1 MTPPEEKRPNPGA
14 RNLKRMLIRRYGIV
28 ALVVF
33 LSVSLL
39 AVIPVRSSI
48 LGIEKKRLQGDAE
61 VIAGTAAQY
70 IKQGKISDLSGLA
83 AIIAPANAE
92 LRVTVIDADGKV
104 LSDSEQDP
112 ASIPNQG
119 DLPEILSAM
128 AGNPTCVIR
137 QYRGGGPDGN
147 FFFAAA
153 PVIVDSSIAGA
164 ARVSKAEA
172 EVDPLIFRIWGI
184 FLIAL
189 GLALLT
195 VILISLWTH
204 RTIMRGLQGVKD
216 AAGAIASGDLER
228 RVPEPDIEEFSELA
242 RSMNAMSARVKED
255 LVQLSEEKGKLETV
269 LENISAGIL
278 VTDTENRIL
287 LMNPAAEGIMGIQA
301 SAALGARVI
310 EIFPSHEVDL
320 AFARAVKGDRVEE
333 QHTLIYPVKMTLRV
347 EVIPVFGAG
356 GKPVATVGV
365 VEDVTGAKR
374 LERIRKDFVANVS
387 HELRTPVATAKALV
401 EALLGG
407 AAEEPA
413 TAERFLGNLDQ
424 EVSRL
429 AQLIEDLLA
438 LSRLEAEETHVR
450 REPLSVAALVED
462 VVERKTRLAEDYR
475 ITLKTQ
481 LDYTGEV
488 SGDRKLLDTILS
500 NLLDNAIKYN
510 RPGGD
515 VTVASELAEGGD
527 AVELSVADTGIG
539 IPDDDLPRIFERF
552 YRVDKARSRDTGG
565 TGLGLSIVKHIA
577 EVHGG
582 SVSVES
588 EEGTGTRF
596 VLRLPLT
603 DFPR

>member
-1 MTPPEEKRPNPGA
+1 MIPPEEKRPNPAA

-28 ALVVF
+28 VVLVF
-33 LSVSLL
+33 LAVSLL
-39 AVIPVRSSI
+39 AVIPVRSSV

-70 IKQGKISDLSGLA
+70 IKQGRGADLSGLTS
-83 AIIAPANAE
+83 IIAPPNAE
-92 LRVTVIDADGKV
+92 LRVTLIDAEGKV

-112 ASIPNQG
+112 ASLPNQA
-119 DLPEILSAM
+119 DLPEFLSAL
-128 AGNPTCVIR
+128 AGNITCVIR
-137 QYRGGGPDGN
+137 EYGSVGPAGN

-153 PVIVDSSIAGA
+153 PVTLDSSIVGA

-184 FLIAL
+184 FLGAL
-189 GLALLT
+189 GLVLLT
-195 VILISLWTH
+195 VVLISLWTH
-204 RTIMRGLQGVKD
+204 GTIMRGISGVKEAASAI
-216 AAGAIASGDLER
+216 AAGSLDR

-242 RSMNAMSARVKED
+242 RSMNAMSAQVKED
-255 LVQLSEEKGKLETV
+255 LVELSEQKGKLETV
-269 LENISAGIL
+269 LTSISAGIL

-287 LMNPAAEGIMGIQA
+287 LMNPAAEALMGITA
-301 SAALGARVI
+301 AAALGARVI
-310 EIFPSHEVDL
+310 EIFPSHEIDL
-320 AFARAVKGDRVEE
+320 AFARATKGEKVDE

-347 EVIPVFGAG
+347 EVTPVLGASG
-356 GKPVATVGV
+356 EPVSTVGV
-365 VEDVTGAKR
+365 VEDVTAAKR

-401 EALLGG
+401 DALLAG
-407 AAEEPA
+407 AAAEPA
-413 TAERFLGNLDQ
+413 TAERFLGSLDQ

-438 LSRLEAEETHVR
+438 LSRLEAEETHIR
-450 REPLSVAALVED
+450 LEPLSVAALLED
-462 VVERKTRLAEDYR
+462 AVERKARLAADYQV
-475 ITLKTQ
+475 IVKTK
-481 LDYTGEV
+481 LDYTGEIR
-488 SGDRKLLDTILS
+488 GDRKLLDTVFN

-515 VTVASELAEGGD
+515 VTVASAVADTGN
-527 AVELSVADTGIG
+527 AVELSVTDTGIG
-539 IPDDDLPRIFERF
+539 IPEEDLPRIFERF

-588 EEGTGTRF
+588 EEGMGSRF
-596 VLRLPLT
+596 TLRAPKV
-603 DFPR
+603 

>member
-1 MTPPEEKRPNPGA
+1 
-14 RNLKRMLIRRYGIV
+14 MLIRRYGIV

>member
-1 MTPPEEKRPNPGA
+1 
-14 RNLKRMLIRRYGIV
+14 MLIRRYGIV
-28 ALVVF
+28 VVVIF
-33 LSVSLL
+33 IAVSLL
-39 AVIPVRSSI
+39 AVFPVRSSV
-48 LGIEKKRLQGDAE
+48 LDIEKKRLQGDAE

-70 IKQGKISDLSGLA
+70 IKQGRGTDLSGLTS
-83 AIIAPANAE
+83 IIAPPNAE
-92 LRVTVIDADGKV
+92 LRVTLIDADGNV

-112 ASIPNQG
+112 ATLPNQG
-119 DLPEILSAM
+119 GLPEVLSAL

-137 QYRGGGPDGN
+137 QYGSSGPQGN

-153 PVIVDSSIAGA
+153 PVTVDSSIVGA

-184 FLIAL
+184 LLAAL
-189 GLALLT
+189 GLVLLT
-195 VILISLWTH
+195 VVLISLWTH
-204 RTIMRGLQGVKD
+204 RTIMRGLSGVKEAASAI
-216 AAGAIASGDLER
+216 AAGSLER

-242 RSMNAMSARVKED
+242 RSMNALSARVKED

-269 LENISAGIL
+269 LTSISGGIL

-287 LMNPAAEGIMGIQA
+287 LMNPGAEAILGVTA

-310 EIFPSHEVDL
+310 EVFPSHEVDL
-320 AFARAVKGDRVEE
+320 AFARAANGEKVDE
-333 QHTLIYPVKMTLRV
+333 QYTLIYPVKMTVRV
-347 EVIPVFGAG
+347 EVTPVLGASDE
-356 GKPVATVGV
+356 PVATVGA
-365 VEDVTGAKR
+365 VEDVTAAKR

-387 HELRTPVATAKALV
+387 HELRTPVATTKALV
-401 EALLGG
+401 EALLAG
-407 AAEEPA
+407 ASEEPA

-438 LSRLEAEETHVR
+438 LSRLEADETHIR
-450 REPLSVAALVED
+450 REPLSVGALLQD
-462 VVERKTRLAEDYR
+462 AVERKARLASDYQV
-475 ITLKTQ
+475 TLNLR
-481 LDYTGEV
+481 LDYTGEIRA
-488 SGDRKLLDTILS
+488 DRKMLDTVFS

-515 VTVASELAEGGD
+515 VTVATGLVGD
-527 AVELSVADTGIG
+527 TVELSVTDTGIG
-539 IPDDDLPRIFERF
+539 IPEEDLPRIFERF

-582 SVSVES
+582 SVAVQS
-588 EEGTGTRF
+588 EEGTGSRF
-596 VLRLPLT
+596 VLRLLKA
-603 DFPR
+603 